1 MTPSANTNTPDS
13 PNKSYDTLR
22 NEVQTMFRKVSKDPV
37 NQALFKAVMEFYLE
51 KATPKVS
58 RP

>member
-1 MTPSANTNTPDS
+1 MTHPSNTAS
-13 PNKSYDTLR
+13 PSSKSYDILR

-37 NQALFKAVMEFYLE
+37 NQALYKAVMEFYLE

>member
-1 MTPSANTNTPDS
+1 MTHSSNTTRPSS
-13 PNKSYDTLR
+13 KSYETLR

-51 KATPKVS
+51 KATSKVQN
-58 RP
+58 P